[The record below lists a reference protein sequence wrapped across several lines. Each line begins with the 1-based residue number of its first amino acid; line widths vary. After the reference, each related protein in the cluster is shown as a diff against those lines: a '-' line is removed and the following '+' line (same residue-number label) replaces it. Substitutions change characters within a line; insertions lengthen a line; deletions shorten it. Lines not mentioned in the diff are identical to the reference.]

1 MPGGRPR
8 SKRAARPAASLCA
21 RAPYRVSYAVPVRQK
36 AQTGPFSSSLPTL
49 TTSAEET
56 FMKQQ
61 TTIQA
66 AIAGLFALGLAGSV
80 AAGPVAPD
88 ASKDK
93 CFGIAKAGQNDC
105 AAGKHACAG
114 Q

>member
-1 MPGGRPR
+1 M
-8 SKRAARPAASLCA
+8 
-21 RAPYRVSYAVPVRQK
+21 
-36 AQTGPFSSSLPTL
+36 TH
-49 TTSAEET
+49 
-56 FMKQQ
+56 Q

-66 AIAGLFALGLAGSV
+66 AVAGLLALGLA
-80 AAGPVAPD
+80 AAVSGTPTAPVAPD

-114 Q
+114 QSTVDKDPASWKYVARGTCEKIGGKTTAPKS